1 MFPDIMTAYIEI
13 IDSIFFS
20 AEITTG
26 ILLLKPIF
34 SEILSEREY
43 AE

>member
-13 IDSIFFS
+13 IDSIFS